1 MSHDPMAASQ
11 DAPLRLSVNGEDR
24 AVALDPRLTLLEL
37 VREGLG
43 LTGTHLGCQTGD
55 CGACTV
61 ALDDRSVKSCMVL
74 AGSVDGVALT
84 TIEGFAG
91 GSAPVE
97 GAEQLDV
104 VQESFWDEYGFQCG
118 FCLPGMLFATREL
131 LATNADPTDEEIRAA
146 LVGNLCRC
154 TGYHNIVR
162 AVREAAA
169 RMRA

>member
-1 MSHDPMAASQ
+1 MTHENPSRTASAAV
-11 DAPLRLSVNGEDR
+11 DATELRLTANGQP
-24 AVALDPRLTLLEL
+24 VALAVDPRLTLLEL

-61 ALDDRSVKSCMVL
+61 SLDERSVKSCLAL
-74 AGSVDGVALT
+74 AGSADGAALT

-91 GSAPVE
+91 E
-97 GAEQLDV
+97 AEELDP
-104 VQESFWDEYGFQCG
+104 VQEAFWDEYAFQCG

-131 LATNADPTDEEIRAA
+131 LRTTPDPSDEEIRTA

-154 TGYHNIVR
+154 TGYHNIVK
-162 AVREAAA
+162 AVRTAAEQA
-169 RMRA
+169 RA